1 MLGVLERDEGDQV
14 LVDQPVEGVP
24 PEFVA
29 QHADPVEDDQPPHLQ
44 HRRETSCQPFS
55 WLAAGARSAAGRGGG
70 RQGGR
75 RWLTSALARR
85 SHHRCPQFSGKM
97 TKRMASKNAATVPS
111 ESSTTEMSASVQACT
126 WPRRATVMAKARAAA
141 TAKLSAQAIPRFSE
155 LLLTAS

>member
-1 MLGVLERDEGDQV
+1 MPTVCR
-14 LVDQPVEGVP
+14 
-24 PEFVA
+24 
-29 QHADPVEDDQPPHLQ
+29 
-44 HRRETSCQPFS
+44 
-55 WLAAGARSAAGRGGG
+55 G
-70 RQGGR
+70 RQGG

-97 TKRMASKNAATVPS
+97 TKRMASKNAATIPS

-141 TAKLSAQAIPRFSE
+141 TAKLISMDVGAQAIPRFSE